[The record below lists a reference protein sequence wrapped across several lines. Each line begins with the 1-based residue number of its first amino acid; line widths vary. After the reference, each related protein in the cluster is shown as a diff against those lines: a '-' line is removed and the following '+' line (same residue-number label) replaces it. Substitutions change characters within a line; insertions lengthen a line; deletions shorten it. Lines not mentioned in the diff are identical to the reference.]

1 MGKAYDLG
9 GGWLRTVVTWAAVP
23 DPSARAER
31 LGLLGGTF
39 DPPHLGHVAAAVEAR
54 RALSLDRVLLVV
66 ANDPWQKSPLRA
78 ITPAADRLAMVEA
91 ATEGLVGIEAS
102 RIELDRGG
110 PSYTVDTVEQLRA
123 EAAAAGAPPP
133 ELFVVVGADIVP
145 TLPTWHRVDDLRA
158 LVTLVVVA
166 RPHAPAPSTPAGWGT
181 EVIDG
186 LDFDVSSSEIRERL
200 AEGRPAGEMVPE
212 AVEHCIS
219 RRDLYAVAR

>member
-1 MGKAYDLG
+1 MVKAYDLG
-9 GGWLRTVVTWAAVP
+9 GGWLRTVVAWGAVP
-23 DPSARAER
+23 AASARAER

-39 DPPHLGHVAAAVEAR
+39 DPPHLGHVAAATEAR

-66 ANDPWQKSPLRA
+66 ANDPWQKSPLRT

-110 PSYTVDTVEQLRA
+110 PSYTIDTVEQLRA
-123 EAAAAGAPPP
+123 EASTRGVALPD
-133 ELFVVVGADIVP
+133 LFVIVGADIVP
-145 TLPTWHRVDDLRA
+145 TLSTWQLVEQLRE

-166 RPHAPAPSTPAGWGT
+166 RPHAPTPSTPAGWRT
-181 EVIDG
+181 ALIDG
-186 LDFDVSSSEIRERL
+186 LDLDVSSSEIRERL
-200 AEGRPAGEMVPE
+200 AEGQPAGEMVPR

-219 RRDLYAVAR
+219 RRDLYAVPR

>member
-1 MGKAYDLG
+1 MDKAYDLG
-9 GGWLRTVVTWAAVP
+9 GACLRTVLTWAAVP
-23 DPSARAER
+23 AASARAER

-54 RALSLDRVLLVV
+54 RTLSLDRVLLVV

-91 ATEGLVGIEAS
+91 AAEGLDGIEAS

-110 PSYTVDTVEQLRA
+110 PSYTIDTVEQLRA
-123 EAAAAGAPPP
+123 EASAKGAAPPD
-133 ELFVVVGADIVP
+133 LFVVVGADIVP
-145 TLPTWHRVDDLRA
+145 TLSTWHRVEELRE

-166 RPHAPAPSTPAGWGT
+166 RPHAPAPSTPLGWRT
-181 EVIDG
+181 ALIDG

-200 AEGRPAGEMVPE
+200 AQGQPAGEMVPA
-212 AVEHCIS
+212 AVGHCIS
-219 RRDLYAVAR
+219 RRDLYAVPR